1 MIGRKGGRKMTKLS
15 GQYAVILANYHKA
28 RKNNG
33 NKPKTQQP
41 KADK

>member
-1 MIGRKGGRKMTKLS
+1 MIKKGGAIMTKLS
-15 GQYAVILANYHKA
+15 GQYAEMLATYRKA

-33 NKPKTQQP
+33 NKPKDEPT

>member
-1 MIGRKGGRKMTKLS
+1 MTKLS
-15 GQYAVILANYHKA
+15 GHFAEILANYRKA

-33 NKPKTQQP
+33 NKPKAEPT